1 MGRNEEK
8 LKEQVFQDT
17 LQDAWTPNRKESV
30 LEKRDAVILKNRSSD
45 VEPASYTM
53 I

>member
-8 LKEQVFQDT
+8 LKEQVFQDI

-30 LEKRDAVILKNRSSD
+30 FEKRDAVILNEQISGG
-45 VEPASYTM
+45 
-53 I
+53 